1 MTDVPLRWR
10 GECESGTQFN
20 SSMCNKELIGARF
33 FNKGVVAHNPNVT
46 ISMTSPRDTVGH
58 GTHTSTTA
66 TGNYVKDA
74 SYFGYAMG
82 TARGMA
88 LGARVAMYRALWL
101 EGV

>member
-1 MTDVPLRWR
+1 MRKWHPI
-10 GECESGTQFN
+10 QFLN
-20 SSMCNKELIGARF
+20 VQQRAHRF

-74 SYFGYAMG
+74 SYFGYATG
-82 TARGMA
+82 TARGIA

-101 EGV
+101 GGV